1 MNFDIPDVYRKTLN
15 NNSKCYSSLNGFFS
29 IGHLMLVH
37 RNSNSCIPFI
47 DWSSIKVN
55 EQRVPDLFY
64 SPSLDFPCVVSL
76 LCGKTA
82 DVYRQLF
89 YELQEYADRLDMKF
103 EPSHIMSDFEISLI
117 KAVRQKVRFSWLKTT
132 IQCYIHRF
140 RWPNIT
146 DISSINTRDMD
157 FRCCWTRVKAWMVLM
172 FTFVHMCRSYKAW
185 RAAQTNMERWA
196 FESGQL
202 HAGWSRVHGSVAK
215 SARPCVET
223 GPDNLQR
230 QSY

>member
-55 EQRVPDLFY
+55 EQRVPDWFY
-64 SPSLDFPCVVSL
+64 APSLDFPCVVSL

-117 KAVRQKVRFSWLKTT
+117 KAVRQTVRFSWLKTT

-146 DISSINTRDMD
+146 SRLSKRDGFSSDAKGTRERSLRTSQRKFID
-157 FRCCWTRVKAWMVLM
+157 FFDYVPKQSFKHVLPEYW
-172 FTFVHMCRSYKAW
+172 VVSDLNW
-185 RAAQTNMERWA
+185 RTSNFSW
-196 FESGQL
+196 G
-202 HAGWSRVHGSVAK
+202 
-215 SARPCVET
+215 
-223 GPDNLQR
+223 
-230 QSY
+230 